1 MLGFVCFFQNLR
13 RYNMSK
19 KKKGSKNTTKE
30 KVNNKGN
37 IKQSIKKVQDIELD
51 TDIIEETED
60 FKAEVSCDV
69 DDAGDEFDDN
79 HKLTF
84 TQKLK
89 NRVGRAWRYSIHT
102 WIFKCLLIALPMEL
116 LLEMLGRRS
125 IFLGFK
131 FMVTQP
137 IVFAY
142 NTSIVFFTLLFA
154 LFLKK
159 RVFGLVAIST
169 IWLACGIINFCVL
182 SYRVT
187 PFAAIDFLM
196 FLDVFSMLDVY
207 LTKFQQVLL
216 LFVIIAAI
224 IGLVFLFKKS
234 PRFEGD
240 RKVKGTMLLCVLA
253 WVFVWGMTNFAVKHN
268 IISDDFANLGNA
280 YKDYG
285 FAYCFTNSIIDNG
298 IDKPDDYEEETMLQ
312 IKEELD
318 TVKQT
323 NKRQTPNVIVIQLE
337 TFFDPKVIDGLVMSE
352 DPIPNFTKY
361 KEEYPS
367 GYLTVPALGAGT
379 ANTEF
384 EVLTGFPSGFF
395 GAGEYPYKTT
405 VNEAPVESLCSV
417 LKEQGYGTYAIHN
430 NKSSFYDRRHVYD
443 MMGFDAFISLEY
455 MYDLEFTSTG
465 WAKDESL
472 ISDIMKC
479 MRDSEG
485 QDFVYTIS
493 LQAHGKYPIGEDTC
507 EEHITLTYGDD
518 IEVQQQMTYYV
529 NQLYEM
535 DVFIQHLKEEL
546 DKYGEDYVLV
556 LYGDH
561 LPSIGL
567 TEEQITEHTLF
578 QTEYVMINNIDLK
591 LADEDILASDLS
603 TKLLNALG
611 ISGTYAHRAHN
622 YYDREVLDSK
632 LKLIAYDMLFGDKYI
647 YEDGVVVPESDMR
660 MGIDVISVT
669 GVTNETDHIVVK
681 GENFTSFS
689 VVYIGD
695 KDLETTYVDRQT
707 LLVESKKV
715 EPGDEITVK
724 QVDKSH
730 HILGTSDV
738 YVVK

>member
-1 MLGFVCFFQNLR
+1 MGILWRNI
-13 RYNMSK
+13 MSK
-19 KKKGSKNTTKE
+19 KNKTEKKN
-30 KVNNKGN
+30 
-37 IKQSIKKVQDIELD
+37 IKKVQDIELN

-60 FKAEVSCDV
+60 YNAEVSADM
-69 DDAGDEFDDN
+69 DDAAEDWEEDKDIPF
-79 HKLTF
+79 L
-84 TQKLK
+84 QRVK
-89 NRVGRAWRYSIHT
+89 NRIRRAWAYSIHT
-102 WIFKCLLIALPMEL
+102 WIFKCLLIALPLEL

-159 RVFGLVAIST
+159 RIFGLIAIT
-169 IWLACGIINFCVL
+169 TVWLACGIINFCVL

-216 LFVIIAAI
+216 LLAVIAAI
-224 IGLVFLFKKS
+224 VALVILFKKS

-253 WVFVWGMTNFAVKHN
+253 WIFVWGMTNFAVKHN

-298 IDKPDDYEEETMLQ
+298 IDKPDDYEEDVMLQ
-312 IKEELD
+312 IKSELE
-318 TVKQT
+318 TVKQEG
-323 NKRQTPNVIVIQLE
+323 KKQTPNVIVIQLE
-337 TFFDPKVIDGLVMSE
+337 TFFDPKAIVDLDMSQ
-352 DPIPNFTKY
+352 DPVPTYTKF

-405 VNEAPVESLCSV
+405 VNEESVEGLCSA
-417 LKEQGYGTYAIHN
+417 LKAEGYGAYAIHN
-430 NKSSFYDRRHVYD
+430 NKSSFYDRKNVYEK
-443 MMGFDAFISLEY
+443 MGFDAFISLEY

-472 ISDIMKC
+472 IADIMKC
-479 MRDSEG
+479 LKETEG
-485 QDFVYTIS
+485 QDLVYTIS

-507 EEHITLTYGDD
+507 EEHISVTYGDD

-535 DVFIQHLKEEL
+535 DVFLDHLKKEL
-546 DKYGEDYVLV
+546 DNYGEDYVLV

-561 LPSIGL
+561 LPTIGL
-567 TEEQITEHTLF
+567 TEEQIPSHSLF
-578 QTEYVMINNIDLK
+578 QTEYVMVNNIGLK
-591 LADEDILASDLS
+591 LEDEDILASELS
-603 TKLLNALG
+603 VKLLDALN
-611 ISGTYAHRAHN
+611 IEGTYAYKAHA
-622 YYDREVLDSK
+622 YYDDDVLEDK
-632 LKLIAYDMLFGDKYI
+632 LRLISYDMLFGDKYMFDNGI
-647 YEDGVVVPESDMR
+647 VLPVNEMQMGVD
-660 MGIDVISVT
+660 IISVT
-669 GVTNETDHIVVK
+669 QVTNERDHMVIK
-681 GENFTSFS
+681 GHNFTEYS
-689 VVYIGD
+689 VVYVGE
-695 KDLETTYVDRQT
+695 KDLTTTYVDRQT
-707 LLVESKKV
+707 LLVEGTLAEV
-715 EPGDEITVK
+715 GDEITVK

-730 HILGTSDV
+730 HILGSSEV
-738 YVVK
+738 YVFQ

>member
-1 MLGFVCFFQNLR
+1 MI
-13 RYNMSK
+13 
-19 KKKGSKNTTKE
+19 KNNKE
-30 KVNNKGN
+30 KNG
-37 IKQSIKKVQDIELD
+37 IKKISDIELD
-51 TDIIEETED
+51 ADIIEETED
-60 FKAEVSCDV
+60 YDATVSVDI
-69 DDAGDEFDDN
+69 DDAGEEFDEKHN
-79 HKLTF
+79 
-84 TQKLK
+84 LK
-89 NRVGRAWRYSIHT
+89 FSERVKKKIGRAWNYSIHT
-102 WIFKCLLIALPMEL
+102 WIFKCFLIALPLEL
-116 LLEMLGRRS
+116 LLEILGRRS
-125 IFLGFK
+125 VFLGFK
-131 FMVTQP
+131 FMLTQP

-159 RVFGLVAIST
+159 RVFGLVT
-169 IWLACGIINFCVL
+169 ITTLWLACGIINFCVL

-216 LFVIIAAI
+216 LLAIIAAI
-224 IGLVFLFKKS
+224 VGLVILFKKS

-240 RKVKGTMLLCVLA
+240 RKVKGTMVLCVLA
-253 WVFVWGMTNFAVKHN
+253 WIFVWGMTSFAVKYN

-298 IDKPDDYEEETMLQ
+298 IDKPDNYEEDELYA
-312 IKEELD
+312 IKSELD
-318 TVKQT
+318 TVKQEG
-323 NKRQTPNVIVIQLE
+323 KKQKPNVIVIQLE
-337 TFFDPKVIDGLVMSE
+337 TFFDPNVIQGLEMS
-352 DPIPNFTKY
+352 DNPIPNFTKY

-405 VNEAPVESLCSV
+405 VNEMPVEGLCSV
-417 LKEQGYGTYAIHN
+417 LKNEGYGTYAIHN

-443 MMGFDAFISLEY
+443 MMGFDVFISLEY

-479 MRDSEG
+479 LRDSEG

-493 LQAHGKYPIGEDTC
+493 LQAHGKYPVGEDTC
-507 EEHITLTYGDD
+507 EEHISLTYGEN
-518 IEVQQQMTYYV
+518 IEVQQQMTYYI

-535 DVFIQHLKEEL
+535 DVFLSHLKEQL
-546 DKYGEDYVLV
+546 DDYDEDYVLV

-567 TEEQITEHTLF
+567 SEEQISEHTLF
-578 QTEYVMINNIDLK
+578 QTEYVMINNIGLK
-591 LADEDILASDLS
+591 LEDEDILASELS
-603 TKLLNALG
+603 TKLLNALSIDG
-611 ISGTYAHRAHN
+611 AYAHRAHN
-622 YYDREVLDSK
+622 YYSDEVLEEK
-632 LKLIAYDMLFGDKYI
+632 LRLISYDMLFGDKYMF
-647 YEDGVVVPESDMR
+647 EDGIVVPESPMR
-660 MGIDVISVT
+660 MGVDIISVSD
-669 GVTNETDHIVVK
+669 VKNERDHIVVK
-681 GENFTSFS
+681 GNNFTEYS
-689 VVYIGD
+689 VVYVED
-695 KDLETTYVDRQT
+695 KDLVTTYVDKQT
-707 LLVESKKV
+707 LLVEGELAKT
-715 EPGDEITVK
+715 GDVFTVK

-730 HILGTSDV
+730 HILGTTDE
-738 YVVK
+738 YIYE